1 MDHSLSSEKLRELGA
16 EVLDFEGQDS
26 VAAAVVIPPRAK
38 TLLEEGWFAVIFGGW
53 WDLVFTGGFG
63 KNGWLDVVFWW

>member
-1 MDHSLSSEKLRELGA
+1 MRESGA
-16 EVLDFEGQDS
+16 EVPDFEGQDS

-38 TLLEEGWFAVIFGGW
+38 TLLEEGWFAVIFWEVVGGR
-53 WDLVFTGGFG
+53 VFAGDFG